1 MDWFYKFPE
10 FDNAMMT
17 AFKRAV
23 DDGFRG
29 FTRAY
34 GQTIE
39 SLFSP
44 LQWFLIQS
52 ERFMLNTPW
61 PFILLL
67 ILGLVFLGS
76 RSVRITCGA
85 LLAFALIGALGM
97 WPDAMKTVSLIFVG
111 TVVAIVVGIP
121 IGILMAMSDR
131 LRRLVVPILDVM
143 QTLPSFVYLL
153 PVVMLLGIG
162 RVPGLIAVVIYAVPP
177 VIRLTDLGIRQVDRD
192 VLEAADA
199 FGSSRWQKLK
209 DVQFPLAMPTIMAG
223 INQTIMMALAMV
235 VIASMIGVQGL
246 GQPVLRAIQNQY
258 FTLGLFNGMAVVFIA
273 IVFDRAS
280 QAFGRNLQKHLEV
293 VHG

>member
-1 MDWFYKFPE
+1 
-10 FDNAMMT
+10 
-17 AFKRAV
+17 
-23 DDGFRG
+23 
-29 FTRAY
+29 
-34 GQTIE
+34 
-39 SLFSP
+39 
-44 LQWFLIQS
+44 
-52 ERFMLNTPW
+52 
-61 PFILLL
+61 
-67 ILGLVFLGS
+67 
-76 RSVRITCGA
+76 
-85 LLAFALIGALGM
+85 LIGALGM
-97 WPDAMKTVSLIFVG
+97 WSDAMKTVSLIFVG

-131 LRRLVVPILDVM
+131 LRRLIVPILDVM

-162 RVPGLIAVVIYAVPP
+162 RVPGLIAVVIYAIPP